1 MFKFTA
7 NAADITR
14 AIAAL
19 PFPTEKVTICR
30 KVKISVGTNEVVLTS
45 SDKENF
51 ATVTLSAKTE
61 GFGEVLTDAAQLKK
75 VLGKS
80 KESATFEVDD
90 NNDINITIGG
100 SALKLEGMATDAF
113 PSPATVNNKVKLFT
127 VDTDTFVMAFDTVEY
142 AVANETIYSL
152 SGIMIE
158 VNEDSLDF
166 ATSDTHRLATI
177 NVNAE
182 VENKANVNY
191 LLSTLKTAKKL
202 AKGGKITFYA
212 NKNDKDE
219 VTGVILAGENFN
231 IAASIKEGLFPR
243 WREVIPSNM
252 DFKFLLPV
260 VETVKVLKELL
271 PLTNEVTN
279 AVDAFT
285 KDGKIAFRACETGS
299 VAVTNIDATGFW
311 GFTINANYLIE
322 SLQQCDG
329 TAIVTTGERN
339 PLCIRDGI
347 SIHVVSPVYPKSGV
361 NSCPC
366 CGNNGNYSAVQT
378 LRTKLACSP
387 DCAAKADKA
396 YLDGTLVTLPAK
408 TAAVKVE
415 KEFKVTAKM
424 VKDLL
429 NTIKATTSITTDE
442 EAWKFVVD
450 NMK

>member
-7 NAADITR
+7 NAADVTR

-19 PFPTEKVTICR
+19 PFPTEKVSICR
-30 KVKISVGTNEVVLTS
+30 KVKIFLGANEVFFTS

-90 NNDINITIGG
+90 NNDIKVTFGG
-100 SALKLEGMATDAF
+100 SALKLEGMGTEAF
-113 PSPATVNNKVKLFT
+113 PSPAAVNNKIKLFT
-127 VDTDTFVMAFDTVEY
+127 VDTDTFVTAFDTVEY
-142 AVANETIYSL
+142 ATANEAMYSL
-152 SGIMIE
+152 SGVMIE
-158 VNEDSLDF
+158 VNDDSLDF
-166 ATSDTHRLATI
+166 AASDTHRLATI
-177 NVNAE
+177 NIKAE

-202 AKGGKITFYA
+202 AKGGKVTFYA

-219 VTGVILAGENFN
+219 VTGVVLEGENFT
-231 IAASIKEGLFPR
+231 IAASTNEGKFPR
-243 WREVIPSNM
+243 WREVIPSRL
-252 DFKFLLPV
+252 DFNFILPV
-260 VETVKVLKELL
+260 VETVKALKELL
-271 PLTNEVTN
+271 PLTDKCTNE
-279 AVDAFT
+279 VDAFT
-285 KDGKIAFRACETGS
+285 KNGKVAFRAVETGS
-299 VAVTNIDATGFW
+299 VAVTDIDATGFW
-311 GFTINANYLIE
+311 GFTINASYLIE

-329 TAIVTTGERN
+329 TVIVSTGERN
-339 PLCIRDGI
+339 PLLIKDGI
-347 SIHVVSPVYPKSGV
+347 STHVVSPVYPKSGV

-366 CGNNGNYSAVQT
+366 CGNTGNYSAVQT
-378 LRTKLACSP
+378 NRTKLACSQE
-387 DCAAKADKA
+387 CAEKAEKN
-396 YLDGTLVTLPAK
+396 YLDGTYVKLPAK
-408 TAAVKVE
+408 TEAVKVE

-442 EAWKFVVD
+442 EAWKFIVD